1 MQTLNRRDFTLATL
15 GALALGRSGA
25 MWAASPTIAGVRVG
39 AITYTFRDAPRLAG
53 EDFLETGL
61 RSCVASGLG
70 VAELWA
76 TMVQPEQPLL
86 TRNGQYEVDPANAA
100 MVKARDD
107 IRRWRIETP
116 ASYWQGIRRR
126 FDKAGIELIGYS
138 LTLADDFTDAEI
150 DKTLAAVRLMGITD
164 LGTNQTRVAMGK
176 RVVPF
181 AEKHGVRLCFH
192 NHSNVDHAN
201 EVATIASMDEVLAMS
216 KNYRINLDIGHFV
229 GANLDP
235 VSFIRTHHDRISYL
249 HLKDRK
255 RDNGPNMPWGQGDT
269 PIKEVLQLV
278 KKERYPIPCLIE
290 YEYKGEQSPLAEVGK
305 CVEYIRQ
312 ALA

>member
-1 MQTLNRRDFTLATL
+1 MQTLTRRDFTLATL
-15 GALALGRSGA
+15 GALALGRAGA
-25 MWAASPTIAGVRVG
+25 MTLSPTIGGVRIG
-39 AITYTFRDAPRLAG
+39 AITYSFREAPRVPG

-61 RSCVASGLG
+61 RGCAATGLG

-100 MVKARDD
+100 MVKARED
-107 IRRWRIETP
+107 IRRWRIDTP

-138 LTLADDFTDAEI
+138 LTLADDFTDTEI
-150 DKTLAAVRLMGITD
+150 DKTLAAVRSMGITD
-164 LGTNQTRVAMGK
+164 IGTNQTRVAMGK

-192 NHSNVDHAN
+192 NHSNVDHPN

-235 VSFIRTHHDRISYL
+235 VSFIQTHHDRISYL

-255 RDNGPNMPWGQGDT
+255 RDNGPNMPWGEGDT
-269 PIKEVLQLV
+269 PIKEVLQLI

-290 YEYKGEQSPLAEVGK
+290 YEYKSEQSPLVEVGK